1 MGTIMRFYSLFIAA
15 MLGAT
20 TACFGDDAKPSP
32 SVARPSMPYAGTAT
46 MQEDGSLT
54 LHLRQTADGREIDD
68 TLTYKTTDRGFQDV
82 LRHLG
87 GLDPGDTKSF
97 RPWKD

>member
-1 MGTIMRFYSLFIAA
+1 MGTIMRFIGVLIAA
-15 MLGAT
+15 TLGAT

-54 LHLRQTADGREIDD
+54 LHLRQTEDGKTIDD
-68 TLTYKTTDRGFQDV
+68 TLIYKTTDRGFDDV

-87 GLDPGDTKSF
+87 GLGPGDTKNF